1 VTVLVV
7 EDEERVASFLEK
19 GLRAHGYAVEWAQ
32 TGEDALRRLMH
43 AGISLVIL
51 DLGLPGLDGLDV
63 LAGVRERGSAVPVL
77 VLSARGRVDDR
88 VKGLNRGAD
97 DYLGKPFAFEELLA
111 RVRANLR
118 PRATISPSVVRIG
131 GICID
136 LLRREVTVGGRTVN
150 LSSRPFAARAT
161 ACQPRD
167 HAASPNEQVNTRGQ
181 RPTPAGPPSGDAWDR
196 RFLFDGGQELPAGLL
211 TAPTGLLADPAVLV
225 MLGMPPALVTT
236 ALAGGHAGFQQRPG
250 DAGVVVRLAADHPG
264 GGGADIDTIEAQPDA
279 LDHLGQVLLGQVGV
293 GVGGAGLG
301 AVAERVDGGGQHA
314 GVSV

>member
-1 VTVLVV
+1 MTVLVV

-19 GLRAHGYAVEWAQ
+19 GLRAHGYAVEWVQ

-63 LAGVRERGSAVPVL
+63 LASLRERGSAVPVL

-136 LLRREVTVGGRTVN
+136 LLRREVTVGGRTVS
-150 LSSRPFAARAT
+150 LSAREF
-161 ACQPRD
+161 
-167 HAASPNEQVNTRGQ
+167 S
-181 RPTPAGPPSGDAWDR
+181 
-196 RFLFDGGQELPAGLL
+196 LL
-211 TAPTGLLADPAVLV
+211 KV
-225 MLGMPPALVTT
+225 
-236 ALAGGHAGFQQRPG
+236 F
-250 DAGVVVRLAADHPG
+250 ADHPG
-264 GGGADIDTIEAQPDA
+264 KVLSRQQLLSMAWGMDFDPQTNLVDVYVGYLRRKLGEPVIET
-279 LDHLGQVLLGQVGV
+279 VR
-293 GVGGAGLG
+293 GAGYCM
-301 AVAERVDGGGQHA
+301 
-314 GVSV
+314 ST